1 MVRNPGCLRE
11 RASQHRPRVALAA
24 AQLNRCQLA
33 RLSNDCSRKNLSDQ
47 HHRISV
53 RRRPGKAGPIS
64 SGARQPRTSAKA
76 DVNID
81 ARVGVAVPRNITLV
95 EIPEEVVV
103 IVPEWRRYKYVLIG
117 DEICI
122 VDPDSYE
129 ILEVSHRKVFPARI
143 PPLGG
148 LALFAAWNK
157 SLFAEFFHR
166 CSPLRACA
174 MEPNV
179 TPIERAF
186 ELARLGI
193 FLFTEIK
200 ERMREEGYFT
210 ESITGRTL
218 LNQLQ
223 GVMQMARK
231 SRWKRA
237 RTC

>member
-1 MVRNPGCLRE
+1 
-11 RASQHRPRVALAA
+11 
-24 AQLNRCQLA
+24 
-33 RLSNDCSRKNLSDQ
+33 
-47 HHRISV
+47 
-53 RRRPGKAGPIS
+53 
-64 SGARQPRTSAKA
+64 
-76 DVNID
+76 
-81 ARVGVAVPRNITLV
+81 
-95 EIPEEVVV
+95 
-103 IVPEWRRYKYVLIG
+103 
-117 DEICI
+117 
-122 VDPDSYE
+122 
-129 ILEVSHRKVFPARI
+129 
-143 PPLGG
+143 
-148 LALFAAWNK
+148 
-157 SLFAEFFHR
+157 
-166 CSPLRACA
+166 

-193 FLFTEIK
+193 FLQVTEIK

>member
-1 MVRNPGCLRE
+1 MATSSSPLRPKPE
-11 RASQHRPRVALAA
+11 TA
-24 AQLNRCQLA
+24 RCREFSAVPFGVIA
-33 RLSNDCSRKNLSDQ
+33 RTAEPFR
-47 HHRISV
+47 
-53 RRRPGKAGPIS
+53 
-64 SGARQPRTSAKA
+64 
-76 DVNID
+76 
-81 ARVGVAVPRNITLV
+81 RVGVEYAQRSSSPSPIPASANADRLLSAVEGPLSV
-95 EIPEEVVV
+95 
-103 IVPEWRRYKYVLIG
+103 
-117 DEICI
+117 
-122 VDPDSYE
+122 
-129 ILEVSHRKVFPARI
+129 

-193 FLFTEIK
+193 FLQVTEIK